1 MGSCQPNGLDNNI
14 ALLLASPS
22 VLAPTNNEPDD
33 DSDLDENEEY
43 GGDSDMTTMI
53 WFSFDNTA
61 LDTTLA
67 MPDMVD
73 RDRSEPV
80 SPEPGDSSW
89 LAGEQVPHEARYK
102 TLG

>member
-1 MGSCQPNGLDNNI
+1 
-14 ALLLASPS
+14 
-22 VLAPTNNEPDD
+22 
-33 DSDLDENEEY
+33 
-43 GGDSDMTTMI
+43 MTTMI

-67 MPDMVD
+67 MPDMAD

-89 LAGEQVPHEARYK
+89 LAGEQVPHETEYK